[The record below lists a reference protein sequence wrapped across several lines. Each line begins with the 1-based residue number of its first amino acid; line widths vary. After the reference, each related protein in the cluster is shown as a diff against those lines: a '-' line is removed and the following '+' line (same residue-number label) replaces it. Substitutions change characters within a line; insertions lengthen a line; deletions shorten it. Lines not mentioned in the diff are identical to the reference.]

1 MSWVYSQSTHTLKRN
16 GKVISTKAYSGKG
29 NYKNKPAMQHIADK
43 GPIPRGL
50 YTIKSPRHSNKT
62 GPYAMPLVPKG
73 HNALGRTFFQIH
85 GDKIS
90 DPGNAST
97 GCIILLRSI
106 RKKIW
111 NSSDHTIEVVK

>member
-1 MSWVYSQSTHTLKRN
+1 MSWVYSQAKHTLSHK
-16 GKVISTKAYSGKG
+16 GKIVFKDGYSGKG
-29 NYKNKPAMQHIADK
+29 KYKNKPSMQGIANK
-43 GPIPRGL
+43 GPIPRGM
-50 YTIKSPRHSNKT
+50 YTIQSPRYSAKT

-73 HNALGRTFFQIH
+73 HNALGRTSFQIH

-97 GCIILLRSI
+97 GCLILAPWI

-111 NSSDHTIEVVK
+111 QSADHLLEVTK